1 MQPLPPTS
9 RGPTRL
15 PPRTRPTTAERPRF
29 AKVEVVANV
38 ASGSVGVDAPAQLE
52 AIFAEYGIAANIA
65 APEIKGIAESLA
77 AAVAARPDLLIV
89 LAGDGTARTA
99 AELCGPDGPAIAP
112 LPGGT
117 MNMLPHAVYGVR
129 PWPEAL
135 RLALE
140 QGEERVVGGGQVE
153 GHRFLCGAIL
163 GSPALWAPAREAVR
177 QGKVRLA
184 WLRARRAFDR
194 AFTGRLRYALDG
206 SARAKAEALVLM
218 CPIASKALDTE
229 AQALEAA
236 ALNIYGA
243 GEALRLGVNA
253 IVRDWRFD
261 PGVENQT
268 CQVARV
274 WSAQPI
280 PAILD
285 GETVKL
291 SSLTEIRYEPAVCRI
306 LAPPKDAAGGLA

>member
-1 MQPLPPTS
+1 MLRPPPTS

-15 PPRTRPTTAERPRF
+15 PPRTRSAPAERPRF

-38 ASGSVGVDAPAQLE
+38 ASGSVGADAPAQLE
-52 AIFAEYGIAANIA
+52 VLFAEYGIKANIS

-77 AAVAARPDLLIV
+77 AAVAAKPDLLVI

-135 RLALE
+135 RMALE
-140 QGEERVVGGGQVE
+140 HGEERVVGGGQVE
-153 GHRFLCGAIL
+153 GHRFLCAAIL

-177 QGKVRLA
+177 QGKARLA

-194 AFTGRLRYALDG
+194 AFTGRLRYSLDG
-206 SARAKAEALVLM
+206 GAREKTEALIFM
-218 CPIASKALDTE
+218 CPIASRAWASASTRSS
-229 AQALEAA
+229 AT
-236 ALNIYGA
+236 GA
-243 GEALRLGVNA
+243 S
-253 IVRDWRFD
+253 I
-261 PGVENQT
+261 PGSRT
-268 CQVARV
+268 RTAR
-274 WSAQPI
+274 S
-280 PAILD
+280 PAS
-285 GETVKL
+285 GPR
-291 SSLTEIRYEPAVCRI
+291 SPSPPSLTAKR
-306 LAPPKDAAGGLA
+306 